1 MPINMIGS
9 WDTLKCMTWNVLCSL
24 SFQGQGEKGPFG
36 QTKFDFPINPSP
48 NYFIRHRVAGPPGA
62 GDLAELGTQHTLK
75 TRQESRC
82 LDVQL
87 GVHFLRV
94 SFTKEEAR
102 PPVRDALVCLVI

>member
-1 MPINMIGS
+1 MH
-9 WDTLKCMTWNVLCSL
+9 DLECSL
-24 SFQGQGEKGPFG
+24 FSFFSGSGGKRAIW
-36 QTKFDFPINPSP
+36 TKFDFPINPSP